1 MKKKKHTRSLAAIG
15 ARLGI
20 FIFSLWFLCM
30 SILTWGTAQYVFSD
44 LATGGIDYAEYALM
58 SGRLDDWF
66 SLDDEYA
73 QSRHNVP
80 GALEYNMNMAIAC
93 AKRGLISPRFD
104 GYPSMEKTFSV
115 FNDQYI
121 DCDTAIVFLDKEGNI
136 LRESSDFAYFSYI
149 PQNQWE
155 AGADETSACGWI
167 DLNNEADPRYSIFR
181 TAYAGTNDLYDLN
194 IIRITGYMDG
204 SRIEPLAM
212 AFSTLG
218 AYYNALDAASPG
230 WNTESEPGSSE
241 MIVSEDGKSA
251 TVSVTGGKS
260 ATPPYS
266 VSELDA
272 IGLLEWDERFD
283 YTAQADP
290 TKELV
295 TIYASRPEMTLYEPD
310 GPVRYQTENYDN
322 LLALLKTMGY
332 YKDKGRNTFYSGASQ
347 FDLWNMVV
355 FSSAGIYDLRDYVPD
370 GSEPFPDAEYT
381 VMTAMQASPL
391 KIAMSFLRNMY
402 LITFSVALL
411 GFLYINSRV
420 RKHLI
425 IPLQMMNE
433 GIASNWTHISAL
445 NEKATKWKEPYELW
459 EHYRQTQDALQN
471 NKNEI
476 TRLNTALEYAKTAE
490 QNRRQM
496 TSNIAHELKTP
507 VSSIQG
513 YLETIVNND
522 NISREKMN
530 TFLERCYAQSNRLS
544 RLLRDISVL
553 TRMDEAANMIDME
566 RVDISVLVG
575 NIINEVA
582 LELEEK
588 HITIIDSLKKG
599 IQIKGNYSLLYSIFR
614 NLMDNAI
621 AYAGTNI
628 QININ
633 CFREDENFYYFSF
646 SDTGVGV
653 PAEHLNRLF
662 ERFYR
667 VDKGRSRKLGG
678 TGLGLAIVKNAVIIH
693 GGNISAKSSQ
703 SGGLE
708 FVFTLG
714 KEK

>member
-73 QSRHNVP
+73 QSHHNVP

-155 AGADETSACGWI
+155 AGVDETSACGWI

-332 YKDKGRNTFYSGASQ
+332 YKDKGRNTFYSGTSQ

-445 NEKATKWKEPYELW
+445 NEKAPKWKEPYELW

-507 VSSIQG
+507 LAVIHSYAEGLKEHIAEDKRDKYIDVILSEAERTDSMV
-513 YLETIVNND
+513 LEMLD
-522 NISREKMN
+522 
-530 TFLERCYAQSNRLS
+530 LS
-544 RLLRDISVL
+544 RLEAGKVKLSRDDFSLIALTRSIFEKLEMAAQAKDLQIDFNFPDDFTITADESRITQVVENFATNAIKYAPTGGHISVTIQTDHSSTSFHIENDSEPL
-553 TRMDEAANMIDME
+553 SSEALSKVWDTFYRTDEA
-566 RVDISVLVG
+566 
-575 NIINEVA
+575 
-582 LELEEK
+582 
-588 HITIIDSLKKG
+588 
-599 IQIKGNYSLLYSIFR
+599 
-614 NLMDNAI
+614 
-621 AYAGTNI
+621 
-628 QININ
+628 
-633 CFREDENFYYFSF
+633 
-646 SDTGVGV
+646 
-653 PAEHLNRLF
+653 
-662 ERFYR
+662 
-667 VDKGRSRKLGG
+667 RSGGG
-678 TGLGLAIVKNAVIIH
+678 TGLGLAIAKSIVDLH
-693 GGNISAKSSQ
+693 GGKCSVRNTKS
-703 SGGLE
+703 GVE
-708 FVFTLG
+708 FGFTIYR
-714 KEK
+714 

>member
-1 MKKKKHTRSLAAIG
+1 MKKKKHTRSLAAID

-445 NEKATKWKEPYELW
+445 NEKAPKWKEPYELW

-507 VSSIQG
+507 LAVIHSYAEGLKEHIAEDKRDKYIDVILSEAERTDSMV
-513 YLETIVNND
+513 LEMLD
-522 NISREKMN
+522 
-530 TFLERCYAQSNRLS
+530 LS
-544 RLLRDISVL
+544 RLEAGKVKLSRDDFSLIALTRSIFEKLEMAAQAKDLQIDFNFPDDFTITADESRIAQVVENFATNAIKYAPTGGHISVTIQTDHSSTSFHIENDSEPL
-553 TRMDEAANMIDME
+553 SSEALSKVWDTFYRTDEA
-566 RVDISVLVG
+566 
-575 NIINEVA
+575 
-582 LELEEK
+582 
-588 HITIIDSLKKG
+588 
-599 IQIKGNYSLLYSIFR
+599 
-614 NLMDNAI
+614 
-621 AYAGTNI
+621 
-628 QININ
+628 
-633 CFREDENFYYFSF
+633 
-646 SDTGVGV
+646 
-653 PAEHLNRLF
+653 
-662 ERFYR
+662 
-667 VDKGRSRKLGG
+667 RSGGG
-678 TGLGLAIVKNAVIIH
+678 TGLGLAIAKSIVDLH
-693 GGNISAKSSQ
+693 GGKCSVRNTKL
-703 SGGLE
+703 GVE
-708 FVFTLG
+708 FGFTIYR
-714 KEK
+714 

>member
-332 YKDKGRNTFYSGASQ
+332 YKEKGRNTFYSGASQ

-445 NEKATKWKEPYELW
+445 KEKAPKWKEPYELW

-507 VSSIQG
+507 LAVIHSYAEGLKEHIAEDKRDKYIDVILSEAERTDSMV
-513 YLETIVNND
+513 LEMLD
-522 NISREKMN
+522 
-530 TFLERCYAQSNRLS
+530 LS
-544 RLLRDISVL
+544 RLEAGKVKLSRDDFSLIALTRSIFEKLEMAAQAKDLQIDFNFPDDFTITADESRIAQVVENFATNAIKYAPTGGHISVTIQTDHSSTSFHIENDSEPL
-553 TRMDEAANMIDME
+553 SSEALSKVWDTFYRTDEA
-566 RVDISVLVG
+566 
-575 NIINEVA
+575 
-582 LELEEK
+582 
-588 HITIIDSLKKG
+588 
-599 IQIKGNYSLLYSIFR
+599 
-614 NLMDNAI
+614 
-621 AYAGTNI
+621 
-628 QININ
+628 
-633 CFREDENFYYFSF
+633 
-646 SDTGVGV
+646 
-653 PAEHLNRLF
+653 
-662 ERFYR
+662 
-667 VDKGRSRKLGG
+667 RSGGG
-678 TGLGLAIVKNAVIIH
+678 TGLGLAIAKSIVDLH
-693 GGNISAKSSQ
+693 GGKCSVRNTKL
-703 SGGLE
+703 GVE
-708 FVFTLG
+708 FGFTIYR
-714 KEK
+714 

>member
-104 GYPSMEKTFSV
+104 SYPSMEKTFSV

-155 AGADETSACGWI
+155 AGVDETSACGWI

-194 IIRITGYMDG
+194 IIHITGYMDG

-445 NEKATKWKEPYELW
+445 NEKAPKWKEPYELW

-507 VSSIQG
+507 LAVIHSYAEGLKEHIAEDKRDKYIDVILSEAERTDSMV
-513 YLETIVNND
+513 LEMLD
-522 NISREKMN
+522 
-530 TFLERCYAQSNRLS
+530 LS
-544 RLLRDISVL
+544 RLEAGKVKLSRDDFSLIALTRSIFEKLEMAAQAKDLQIDFNFPDDFTITADESRIAQVVENFATNAIKYAPTGGHISVTIQTDHSSTSFHIENDSEPL
-553 TRMDEAANMIDME
+553 SSEALSKVWDTFYRTDEA
-566 RVDISVLVG
+566 
-575 NIINEVA
+575 
-582 LELEEK
+582 
-588 HITIIDSLKKG
+588 
-599 IQIKGNYSLLYSIFR
+599 
-614 NLMDNAI
+614 
-621 AYAGTNI
+621 
-628 QININ
+628 
-633 CFREDENFYYFSF
+633 
-646 SDTGVGV
+646 
-653 PAEHLNRLF
+653 
-662 ERFYR
+662 
-667 VDKGRSRKLGG
+667 RSGGG
-678 TGLGLAIVKNAVIIH
+678 TGLGLAIAKSIVDLH
-693 GGNISAKSSQ
+693 GGKCSVRNTKS
-703 SGGLE
+703 GVE
-708 FVFTLG
+708 FGFTIYR
-714 KEK
+714 

>member
-266 VSELDA
+266 ISELDA

-290 TKELV
+290 IKELV

-381 VMTAMQASPL
+381 VMTATQASPL

-445 NEKATKWKEPYELW
+445 NEKAPKWKEPYELW

-507 VSSIQG
+507 LAVIHSYAEGLKEHIAEDKRDKYIDVILSEAERTDSMV
-513 YLETIVNND
+513 LEMLD
-522 NISREKMN
+522 
-530 TFLERCYAQSNRLS
+530 LS
-544 RLLRDISVL
+544 RLEAGKVKLSRDDFSLIALTRSIFEKLEMAAQAKDLQIDFNFPDDFTITADESRIAQVVENFATNAIKYAPTGGHISVTIQTDHSSTSFHIENDSEPL
-553 TRMDEAANMIDME
+553 SSEALSKVWDTFYRTDEA
-566 RVDISVLVG
+566 
-575 NIINEVA
+575 
-582 LELEEK
+582 
-588 HITIIDSLKKG
+588 
-599 IQIKGNYSLLYSIFR
+599 
-614 NLMDNAI
+614 
-621 AYAGTNI
+621 
-628 QININ
+628 
-633 CFREDENFYYFSF
+633 
-646 SDTGVGV
+646 
-653 PAEHLNRLF
+653 
-662 ERFYR
+662 
-667 VDKGRSRKLGG
+667 RSGGG
-678 TGLGLAIVKNAVIIH
+678 TGLGLAIAKSIVDLH
-693 GGNISAKSSQ
+693 GGKCSVRNTKL
-703 SGGLE
+703 GVE
-708 FVFTLG
+708 FGFTIYR
-714 KEK
+714 

>member
-73 QSRHNVP
+73 QSHHNVP

-155 AGADETSACGWI
+155 AGVDETSACGWI

-181 TAYAGTNDLYDLN
+181 TAYVGTNDLYDLN

-332 YKDKGRNTFYSGASQ
+332 YKDKGRNTFYSGTSQ

-433 GIASNWTHISAL
+433 GIASNWTHISTL
-445 NEKATKWKEPYELW
+445 NEKAPKWKEPYELW

-507 VSSIQG
+507 LAVIHSYAEGLKEHIAEDKRDKYIDVILSEAERTDSMV
-513 YLETIVNND
+513 LEMLD
-522 NISREKMN
+522 
-530 TFLERCYAQSNRLS
+530 LS
-544 RLLRDISVL
+544 RLEAGKVKLSRDDFSLIALTRSIFEKLEMAAQAKDLQIDFNFPDDFTITADESRIAQVVENFATNAIKYAPTGGHISVTIQTDHSSTSFHIENDSEPL
-553 TRMDEAANMIDME
+553 SSEALSKVWDTFYRTDEA
-566 RVDISVLVG
+566 
-575 NIINEVA
+575 
-582 LELEEK
+582 
-588 HITIIDSLKKG
+588 
-599 IQIKGNYSLLYSIFR
+599 
-614 NLMDNAI
+614 
-621 AYAGTNI
+621 
-628 QININ
+628 
-633 CFREDENFYYFSF
+633 
-646 SDTGVGV
+646 
-653 PAEHLNRLF
+653 
-662 ERFYR
+662 
-667 VDKGRSRKLGG
+667 RSGGG
-678 TGLGLAIVKNAVIIH
+678 TGLGLAIAKSIVDLH
-693 GGNISAKSSQ
+693 GGKCSVRNTKS
-703 SGGLE
+703 GVE
-708 FVFTLG
+708 FGFTIYR
-714 KEK
+714 

>member
-155 AGADETSACGWI
+155 AGVDETSACGWI

-181 TAYAGTNDLYDLN
+181 TAFAGTHDLYDLN

-445 NEKATKWKEPYELW
+445 DEKAPKWKEPYELW

-507 VSSIQG
+507 LAVIHSYAEGLKKHIAEDKRDKYIDVILSEAERTDSMV
-513 YLETIVNND
+513 LEMLD
-522 NISREKMN
+522 
-530 TFLERCYAQSNRLS
+530 LS
-544 RLLRDISVL
+544 RLEAGKVKLSRDDFSLIALTRSIFEKLEMAAQAKDLQIDFNFPDDFTITADESRIAQVVENFATNAIKYAPTGGHISVTIQTDHSSTSFHIENDSEPL
-553 TRMDEAANMIDME
+553 SSEALSKVWDTFYRTDEA
-566 RVDISVLVG
+566 
-575 NIINEVA
+575 
-582 LELEEK
+582 
-588 HITIIDSLKKG
+588 
-599 IQIKGNYSLLYSIFR
+599 
-614 NLMDNAI
+614 
-621 AYAGTNI
+621 
-628 QININ
+628 
-633 CFREDENFYYFSF
+633 
-646 SDTGVGV
+646 
-653 PAEHLNRLF
+653 
-662 ERFYR
+662 
-667 VDKGRSRKLGG
+667 RSGGG
-678 TGLGLAIVKNAVIIH
+678 TGLGLAIAKSIVDLH
-693 GGNISAKSSQ
+693 GGKCSVRNTKS
-703 SGGLE
+703 GVE
-708 FVFTLG
+708 FGFTIYR
-714 KEK
+714 

>member
-1 MKKKKHTRSLAAIG
+1 MKKKKHTRSLATIG

-155 AGADETSACGWI
+155 AGVDETSACGWI

-181 TAYAGTNDLYDLN
+181 TAFAGTHDLYDLN

-445 NEKATKWKEPYELW
+445 NEKAPKWKEPYELW

-507 VSSIQG
+507 LAVIHSYAEGLKKHIAEDKRDKYIDVILSEAERTDSMV
-513 YLETIVNND
+513 LEMLD
-522 NISREKMN
+522 
-530 TFLERCYAQSNRLS
+530 LS
-544 RLLRDISVL
+544 RLEAGKVKLSRDDFSLIALTRSIFEKLEMAAQAKDLQIDFNFPDDFTITADESRIAQVVENFATNAIKYAPTGGHISVTIQTDHSSTSFHIENDSEPL
-553 TRMDEAANMIDME
+553 SSEALSKVWDTFYRTDEA
-566 RVDISVLVG
+566 
-575 NIINEVA
+575 
-582 LELEEK
+582 
-588 HITIIDSLKKG
+588 
-599 IQIKGNYSLLYSIFR
+599 
-614 NLMDNAI
+614 
-621 AYAGTNI
+621 
-628 QININ
+628 
-633 CFREDENFYYFSF
+633 
-646 SDTGVGV
+646 
-653 PAEHLNRLF
+653 
-662 ERFYR
+662 
-667 VDKGRSRKLGG
+667 RSGGG
-678 TGLGLAIVKNAVIIH
+678 TGLGLAIAKSIVDLH
-693 GGNISAKSSQ
+693 GGKCSVRNTKS
-703 SGGLE
+703 GVE
-708 FVFTLG
+708 FGFTIYR
-714 KEK
+714 

>member
-1 MKKKKHTRSLAAIG
+1 MKKKKHTRSLTAIG

-155 AGADETSACGWI
+155 AGVDETSACGWI

-370 GSEPFPDAEYT
+370 GSEPFPNAEYT

-445 NEKATKWKEPYELW
+445 NEKASKWKEPYELW

-507 VSSIQG
+507 LAVIHSYAEGLKEHIAEDKRDKYIDVILSEAERTDSMV
-513 YLETIVNND
+513 LEMLD
-522 NISREKMN
+522 
-530 TFLERCYAQSNRLS
+530 LS
-544 RLLRDISVL
+544 RLEAGKVKLSRDDFSLIALTRSIFEKLEMAAQAKDLQIDFNFPDDFTITADESRIAQVVENFATNAIKYAPTGGHISVTIQTDHSSTSFHIENDSEPL
-553 TRMDEAANMIDME
+553 SSEALSKVWDTFYRTDEA
-566 RVDISVLVG
+566 
-575 NIINEVA
+575 
-582 LELEEK
+582 
-588 HITIIDSLKKG
+588 
-599 IQIKGNYSLLYSIFR
+599 
-614 NLMDNAI
+614 
-621 AYAGTNI
+621 
-628 QININ
+628 
-633 CFREDENFYYFSF
+633 
-646 SDTGVGV
+646 
-653 PAEHLNRLF
+653 
-662 ERFYR
+662 
-667 VDKGRSRKLGG
+667 RSGGG
-678 TGLGLAIVKNAVIIH
+678 TGLGLAIAKSIVDLH
-693 GGNISAKSSQ
+693 GGKCSVRNTKS
-703 SGGLE
+703 GVE
-708 FVFTLG
+708 FGFTIYR
-714 KEK
+714 

>member
-266 VSELDA
+266 ISELDA

-290 TKELV
+290 IKELV

-445 NEKATKWKEPYELW
+445 NEKAPKWKEPYELW

-507 VSSIQG
+507 LAVIHSYAEGLKEHIAADKRDKYIDVILSEAERTDSMV
-513 YLETIVNND
+513 LEMLD
-522 NISREKMN
+522 
-530 TFLERCYAQSNRLS
+530 LS
-544 RLLRDISVL
+544 RLEAGKVKLSRDDFSLIALTRSIFEKLEMAAQAKDLQIDFNFPDDFTITADESRIAQVVENFATNAIKYAPTGGHISVTIQTDHSSTSFHIENDSEPL
-553 TRMDEAANMIDME
+553 SSEALSKVWDTFYRTDEA
-566 RVDISVLVG
+566 
-575 NIINEVA
+575 
-582 LELEEK
+582 
-588 HITIIDSLKKG
+588 
-599 IQIKGNYSLLYSIFR
+599 
-614 NLMDNAI
+614 
-621 AYAGTNI
+621 
-628 QININ
+628 
-633 CFREDENFYYFSF
+633 
-646 SDTGVGV
+646 
-653 PAEHLNRLF
+653 
-662 ERFYR
+662 
-667 VDKGRSRKLGG
+667 RSGGG
-678 TGLGLAIVKNAVIIH
+678 TGLGLAIAKSIVDLH
-693 GGNISAKSSQ
+693 GGKCSVRNTKL
-703 SGGLE
+703 GVE
-708 FVFTLG
+708 FGFTIYR
-714 KEK
+714 

>member
-73 QSRHNVP
+73 QGRHNVP

-155 AGADETSACGWI
+155 AGVDETSACGWI

-181 TAYAGTNDLYDLN
+181 TAYAETNDLYDLN

-411 GFLYINSRV
+411 GFLYINSRL

-445 NEKATKWKEPYELW
+445 NKKAPKWKEPYELW

-507 VSSIQG
+507 LAVIHSYAEGLKEHIAEDKRDKYIDVILSEAERTDSMV
-513 YLETIVNND
+513 LEMLD
-522 NISREKMN
+522 
-530 TFLERCYAQSNRLS
+530 LS
-544 RLLRDISVL
+544 RLEAGKVKLSRDDFSLIALTRSIFEKLEMAAQAKDLQIDFNFPDDFTITADESRIAQVVENFATNAIKYAPTGGHISVTIQTDHSSTSFHIENDSEPL
-553 TRMDEAANMIDME
+553 SSEALSKVWDTFYRTDEA
-566 RVDISVLVG
+566 
-575 NIINEVA
+575 
-582 LELEEK
+582 
-588 HITIIDSLKKG
+588 
-599 IQIKGNYSLLYSIFR
+599 
-614 NLMDNAI
+614 
-621 AYAGTNI
+621 
-628 QININ
+628 
-633 CFREDENFYYFSF
+633 
-646 SDTGVGV
+646 
-653 PAEHLNRLF
+653 
-662 ERFYR
+662 
-667 VDKGRSRKLGG
+667 RSGGG
-678 TGLGLAIVKNAVIIH
+678 TGLGLAIAKSIVDLH
-693 GGNISAKSSQ
+693 GGKCSVRNTKS
-703 SGGLE
+703 GVE
-708 FVFTLG
+708 FGFTIYR
-714 KEK
+714 

>member
-73 QSRHNVP
+73 QSHHNVP

-155 AGADETSACGWI
+155 AGVDETSACGWI

-181 TAYAGTNDLYDLN
+181 TAYVGTNDLYDLN

-266 VSELDA
+266 VSELDT

-332 YKDKGRNTFYSGASQ
+332 YKDKGRNTFYSGTSQ

-433 GIASNWTHISAL
+433 GIASNWTHISTL
-445 NEKATKWKEPYELW
+445 NEKAPKWKEPYELW

-507 VSSIQG
+507 LAVIHSYAEGLKEHIAEDKRDKYIDVILSEAERTDSMV
-513 YLETIVNND
+513 LEMLD
-522 NISREKMN
+522 
-530 TFLERCYAQSNRLS
+530 LS
-544 RLLRDISVL
+544 RLEAGKVKLSRDDFSLIALTRSIFEKLEMAAQAKDLQIDFNFPDDFTITADESRIAQVVENFATNAIKYAPTGGHISVTIQTDHSSTSFHIENDSEPL
-553 TRMDEAANMIDME
+553 SSEALSKVWDTFYRTDEA
-566 RVDISVLVG
+566 
-575 NIINEVA
+575 
-582 LELEEK
+582 
-588 HITIIDSLKKG
+588 
-599 IQIKGNYSLLYSIFR
+599 
-614 NLMDNAI
+614 
-621 AYAGTNI
+621 
-628 QININ
+628 
-633 CFREDENFYYFSF
+633 
-646 SDTGVGV
+646 
-653 PAEHLNRLF
+653 
-662 ERFYR
+662 
-667 VDKGRSRKLGG
+667 RSGGG
-678 TGLGLAIVKNAVIIH
+678 TGLGLAIAKNIVELH
-693 GGNISAKSSQ
+693 GGKCSVRNTKTGI
-703 SGGLE
+703 E
-708 FVFTLG
+708 FSFTI
-714 KEK
+714 

>member
-155 AGADETSACGWI
+155 AGVDETSACGWI

-181 TAYAGTNDLYDLN
+181 TAFAGTHDLYDLN

-411 GFLYINSRV
+411 GFLYINSRL

-445 NEKATKWKEPYELW
+445 NEKAPKWKEPYELW

-507 VSSIQG
+507 LAVIHSYAEGLKKHIAEDKRDKYIDVILSEAERTDSMV
-513 YLETIVNND
+513 LEMLD
-522 NISREKMN
+522 
-530 TFLERCYAQSNRLS
+530 LS
-544 RLLRDISVL
+544 RLEAGKVKLSRDDFSLIALTRSIFEKLEMAAQAKDLQIDFNFPDDFTITADESRIAQVVENFATNAIKYAPTGGHISVTIQTDHSSTSFHIENDSEPL
-553 TRMDEAANMIDME
+553 SSEALSKVWDTFYRTDEA
-566 RVDISVLVG
+566 
-575 NIINEVA
+575 
-582 LELEEK
+582 
-588 HITIIDSLKKG
+588 
-599 IQIKGNYSLLYSIFR
+599 
-614 NLMDNAI
+614 
-621 AYAGTNI
+621 
-628 QININ
+628 
-633 CFREDENFYYFSF
+633 
-646 SDTGVGV
+646 
-653 PAEHLNRLF
+653 
-662 ERFYR
+662 
-667 VDKGRSRKLGG
+667 RSGGG
-678 TGLGLAIVKNAVIIH
+678 TGLGLAIAKSIVDLH
-693 GGNISAKSSQ
+693 GGKCSVRNTKS
-703 SGGLE
+703 GVE
-708 FVFTLG
+708 FGFTIYR
-714 KEK
+714 

>member
-73 QSRHNVP
+73 QSHHNVP

-155 AGADETSACGWI
+155 AGVDETSACGWI

-181 TAYAGTNDLYDLN
+181 TAFAGTHDLYDLN

-332 YKDKGRNTFYSGASQ
+332 YKDNGRNTFYSGASQ

-445 NEKATKWKEPYELW
+445 NEKAPKWKEPYELW

-507 VSSIQG
+507 LAVIHSYAEGLKKHIAEDKRDKYIDVILSEAERTDSMV
-513 YLETIVNND
+513 LEMLD
-522 NISREKMN
+522 
-530 TFLERCYAQSNRLS
+530 LS
-544 RLLRDISVL
+544 RLEAGKVKLSRDDFSLIALTRSIFEKLEMAAQAKDLQIDFNFPDDFTITADESRIAQVVENFATNAIKYAPTGGHISVTIQTDHSSTSFHIENDSEPL
-553 TRMDEAANMIDME
+553 SSEALSKVWDTFYRTDEA
-566 RVDISVLVG
+566 
-575 NIINEVA
+575 
-582 LELEEK
+582 
-588 HITIIDSLKKG
+588 
-599 IQIKGNYSLLYSIFR
+599 
-614 NLMDNAI
+614 
-621 AYAGTNI
+621 
-628 QININ
+628 
-633 CFREDENFYYFSF
+633 
-646 SDTGVGV
+646 
-653 PAEHLNRLF
+653 
-662 ERFYR
+662 
-667 VDKGRSRKLGG
+667 RSGGG
-678 TGLGLAIVKNAVIIH
+678 TGLGLAIAKSIVDLH
-693 GGNISAKSSQ
+693 GGKCSVRNTKS
-703 SGGLE
+703 GVE
-708 FVFTLG
+708 FGFTIYR
-714 KEK
+714 

>member
-155 AGADETSACGWI
+155 AGVDETSACGWI

-411 GFLYINSRV
+411 GFLYINSRL

-445 NEKATKWKEPYELW
+445 NEKAPKWKEPYELL

-507 VSSIQG
+507 LAVIHSYAEGLKEHIAEDKRDKYIDVILSEAERTDSMV
-513 YLETIVNND
+513 LEMLD
-522 NISREKMN
+522 
-530 TFLERCYAQSNRLS
+530 LS
-544 RLLRDISVL
+544 RLEAGKVKLSRDDFSLIALTRSIFEKLEMAAQAKDLQIDFNFPDDFTITADESRIAQVVENFATNAIKYAPTGGHISVTIQTDHSSTSFHIENDSEPL
-553 TRMDEAANMIDME
+553 SSEALSKVWDTFYRTDEA
-566 RVDISVLVG
+566 
-575 NIINEVA
+575 
-582 LELEEK
+582 
-588 HITIIDSLKKG
+588 
-599 IQIKGNYSLLYSIFR
+599 
-614 NLMDNAI
+614 
-621 AYAGTNI
+621 
-628 QININ
+628 
-633 CFREDENFYYFSF
+633 
-646 SDTGVGV
+646 
-653 PAEHLNRLF
+653 
-662 ERFYR
+662 
-667 VDKGRSRKLGG
+667 RSGGG
-678 TGLGLAIVKNAVIIH
+678 TGLGLAIAKSIVDLH
-693 GGNISAKSSQ
+693 GGKCSVRNTKS
-703 SGGLE
+703 GVE
-708 FVFTLG
+708 FGFTIYR
-714 KEK
+714 

>member
-20 FIFSLWFLCM
+20 FVFSLWFLCM

-155 AGADETSACGWI
+155 AGVDETSACGWI

-445 NEKATKWKEPYELW
+445 NEKAPKWKEPYELW

-507 VSSIQG
+507 LAVIHSYAEGLKEHIEEDKRDKYIDVILSEAERTDSMV
-513 YLETIVNND
+513 LEMLD
-522 NISREKMN
+522 
-530 TFLERCYAQSNRLS
+530 LS
-544 RLLRDISVL
+544 RLEAGKVKLSRDDFSLIALTRSIFEKLEMAAQAKDLQIDFNFPDDFTITADESRIAQVVENFATNAIKYAPTGGHISVTIQTDHSSTSFHIENDSEPL
-553 TRMDEAANMIDME
+553 SSEALSKVWDTFYRTDEA
-566 RVDISVLVG
+566 
-575 NIINEVA
+575 
-582 LELEEK
+582 
-588 HITIIDSLKKG
+588 
-599 IQIKGNYSLLYSIFR
+599 
-614 NLMDNAI
+614 
-621 AYAGTNI
+621 
-628 QININ
+628 
-633 CFREDENFYYFSF
+633 
-646 SDTGVGV
+646 
-653 PAEHLNRLF
+653 
-662 ERFYR
+662 
-667 VDKGRSRKLGG
+667 RSGGG
-678 TGLGLAIVKNAVIIH
+678 TGLGLAIAKSIVDLH
-693 GGNISAKSSQ
+693 GGKCSVRNTKS
-703 SGGLE
+703 GVE
-708 FVFTLG
+708 FGFTIYR
-714 KEK
+714 

>member
-155 AGADETSACGWI
+155 AGVDETSACGWI

-272 IGLLEWDERFD
+272 IGLLEWNERFD

-370 GSEPFPDAEYT
+370 GSEPFPNAEYT

-402 LITFSVALL
+402 LMTFSVALL

-445 NEKATKWKEPYELW
+445 NEKAPKWKEPYELW

-507 VSSIQG
+507 LAVIHSYAEGLKEHIAEDKRDKYIDVILSEAERTDSMV
-513 YLETIVNND
+513 LEMLD
-522 NISREKMN
+522 
-530 TFLERCYAQSNRLS
+530 LS
-544 RLLRDISVL
+544 RLEAGKVKLSRDDFSLIALTRSIFEKLEMAAQAKDLQIDFNFPDDFTITADESRIAQVVENFATNAIKYAPTGGHISVTIQTDHSSTSFHIENDSEPL
-553 TRMDEAANMIDME
+553 SSEALSKVWDTFYRTDEA
-566 RVDISVLVG
+566 
-575 NIINEVA
+575 
-582 LELEEK
+582 
-588 HITIIDSLKKG
+588 
-599 IQIKGNYSLLYSIFR
+599 
-614 NLMDNAI
+614 
-621 AYAGTNI
+621 
-628 QININ
+628 
-633 CFREDENFYYFSF
+633 
-646 SDTGVGV
+646 
-653 PAEHLNRLF
+653 
-662 ERFYR
+662 
-667 VDKGRSRKLGG
+667 RSGGG
-678 TGLGLAIVKNAVIIH
+678 TGLGLAIAKSIVDLH
-693 GGNISAKSSQ
+693 GGKCSVRNTKS
-703 SGGLE
+703 GVE
-708 FVFTLG
+708 FGFTIYR
-714 KEK
+714 

>member
-73 QSRHNVP
+73 QSHHNVP

-155 AGADETSACGWI
+155 AGVDETSACGWI

-411 GFLYINSRV
+411 GFLYINSRL

-445 NEKATKWKEPYELW
+445 NEKAPKWKEPYELW

-507 VSSIQG
+507 LAVIHSYAEGLKEHIAEDKRDKYIDVILSEAERTDSMV
-513 YLETIVNND
+513 LEMLD
-522 NISREKMN
+522 
-530 TFLERCYAQSNRLS
+530 LS
-544 RLLRDISVL
+544 RLEAGKAKLSRDDFSLIALTRSIFEKLEMAAQAKDLQIDFNFPDDFTITADESRIAQVVENFATNAIKYAPTGGHISVTIQTDHSSTSFHIENDSEPL
-553 TRMDEAANMIDME
+553 SSEALSKVWDTFYRTDEA
-566 RVDISVLVG
+566 
-575 NIINEVA
+575 
-582 LELEEK
+582 
-588 HITIIDSLKKG
+588 
-599 IQIKGNYSLLYSIFR
+599 
-614 NLMDNAI
+614 
-621 AYAGTNI
+621 
-628 QININ
+628 
-633 CFREDENFYYFSF
+633 
-646 SDTGVGV
+646 
-653 PAEHLNRLF
+653 
-662 ERFYR
+662 
-667 VDKGRSRKLGG
+667 RSGGG
-678 TGLGLAIVKNAVIIH
+678 TGLGLAIAKSIVDLH
-693 GGNISAKSSQ
+693 GGKCSVRNTKS
-703 SGGLE
+703 GVE
-708 FVFTLG
+708 FGFTIYR
-714 KEK
+714 

>member
-73 QSRHNVP
+73 QSHHNVP

-155 AGADETSACGWI
+155 AGVDETSACGWI

-445 NEKATKWKEPYELW
+445 NEKAPKWKEPYELW

-507 VSSIQG
+507 LAVIHSYAEGLKEHIAADKRDKYIDVILSEAERTDSMV
-513 YLETIVNND
+513 LEMLD
-522 NISREKMN
+522 
-530 TFLERCYAQSNRLS
+530 LS
-544 RLLRDISVL
+544 RLEAGKVKLSRDDFSLIALTRSIFEKLEMAAQAKDLQIDFNFPDDFTITADESRITQVVENFATNAIKYAPTGGHISVTIQTDHSSTSFHIENDSEPL
-553 TRMDEAANMIDME
+553 SSEALSKVWDTFYRTDEA
-566 RVDISVLVG
+566 
-575 NIINEVA
+575 
-582 LELEEK
+582 
-588 HITIIDSLKKG
+588 
-599 IQIKGNYSLLYSIFR
+599 
-614 NLMDNAI
+614 
-621 AYAGTNI
+621 
-628 QININ
+628 
-633 CFREDENFYYFSF
+633 
-646 SDTGVGV
+646 
-653 PAEHLNRLF
+653 
-662 ERFYR
+662 
-667 VDKGRSRKLGG
+667 RSGGG
-678 TGLGLAIVKNAVIIH
+678 TGLGLAIAKSIVDLH
-693 GGNISAKSSQ
+693 GGKCSVRNTKS
-703 SGGLE
+703 GVE
-708 FVFTLG
+708 FGFTIYR
-714 KEK
+714 

>member
-73 QSRHNVP
+73 QGRHNVP

-155 AGADETSACGWI
+155 AGVDETSACGWI

-310 GPVRYQTENYDN
+310 GPVRYQTENYDK

-411 GFLYINSRV
+411 GFLYINSRL

-445 NEKATKWKEPYELW
+445 NEKAPKWKEPYELW

-507 VSSIQG
+507 LAVIHSYAEGLKEHIAEDKRDKYIDVILS
-513 YLETIVNND
+513 EA
-522 NISREKMN
+522 
-530 TFLERCYAQSNRLS
+530 ERTDSMVLDMLDLS
-544 RLLRDISVL
+544 RLEAGKVKLSRDDFSLIALTRSIFEELEMAAQAKDLQIDFNFPDDFTITADESRIAQVVENFATNAIKYAPTGGHISVTIQTDHSSTSFHIENDSEPL
-553 TRMDEAANMIDME
+553 SSEALSKVWDTFYRTDEA
-566 RVDISVLVG
+566 
-575 NIINEVA
+575 
-582 LELEEK
+582 
-588 HITIIDSLKKG
+588 
-599 IQIKGNYSLLYSIFR
+599 
-614 NLMDNAI
+614 
-621 AYAGTNI
+621 
-628 QININ
+628 
-633 CFREDENFYYFSF
+633 
-646 SDTGVGV
+646 
-653 PAEHLNRLF
+653 
-662 ERFYR
+662 
-667 VDKGRSRKLGG
+667 RSGGG
-678 TGLGLAIVKNAVIIH
+678 TGLGLAIAKSIVDLH
-693 GGNISAKSSQ
+693 GGKCSVRNTKS
-703 SGGLE
+703 GVE
-708 FVFTLG
+708 FGFTIYR
-714 KEK
+714 

>member
-155 AGADETSACGWI
+155 AGVDETSACGWI

-181 TAYAGTNDLYDLN
+181 TAFAGTHDLYDLN

-445 NEKATKWKEPYELW
+445 NEKAPKWKEPYELW

-507 VSSIQG
+507 LAVIHSYAEGLKEHIAEDKRDKYIDVILSEAECTDSMV
-513 YLETIVNND
+513 LEMLD
-522 NISREKMN
+522 
-530 TFLERCYAQSNRLS
+530 LS
-544 RLLRDISVL
+544 RLEAGKVKLSRDDFSLIALTRSIFEKLEMAAQAKDLQIDFNFPDDFTITADESRIAQVVENFATNAIKYAPTGGHISVTIQTDHSSTSFHIENDSEPL
-553 TRMDEAANMIDME
+553 SSEALSKVWDTFYRTDEA
-566 RVDISVLVG
+566 
-575 NIINEVA
+575 
-582 LELEEK
+582 
-588 HITIIDSLKKG
+588 
-599 IQIKGNYSLLYSIFR
+599 
-614 NLMDNAI
+614 
-621 AYAGTNI
+621 
-628 QININ
+628 
-633 CFREDENFYYFSF
+633 
-646 SDTGVGV
+646 
-653 PAEHLNRLF
+653 
-662 ERFYR
+662 
-667 VDKGRSRKLGG
+667 RSGGG
-678 TGLGLAIVKNAVIIH
+678 TGLGLAIAKSIVDLH
-693 GGNISAKSSQ
+693 GGKCSVRNTKS
-703 SGGLE
+703 GVE
-708 FVFTLG
+708 FGFTIYR
-714 KEK
+714 

>member
-266 VSELDA
+266 ISELDA

-411 GFLYINSRV
+411 GFLYINSRL

-445 NEKATKWKEPYELW
+445 NEKAPKWKEPYELW

-507 VSSIQG
+507 LAVIHSYAEGLKEHIAEDKRDKYIDVILSEAERTDSMV
-513 YLETIVNND
+513 LEMLD
-522 NISREKMN
+522 
-530 TFLERCYAQSNRLS
+530 LS
-544 RLLRDISVL
+544 RLEAGKVKLSRDDFSLIALTRSIFEKLEMAAQAKDLQIDFNFPDDFTITADESRIAQVVENFATNAIKYAPTGGHISVTIQTDHSSTSFHIENDSEPL
-553 TRMDEAANMIDME
+553 SSEALSKVWDTFYRTDEA
-566 RVDISVLVG
+566 
-575 NIINEVA
+575 
-582 LELEEK
+582 
-588 HITIIDSLKKG
+588 
-599 IQIKGNYSLLYSIFR
+599 
-614 NLMDNAI
+614 
-621 AYAGTNI
+621 
-628 QININ
+628 
-633 CFREDENFYYFSF
+633 
-646 SDTGVGV
+646 
-653 PAEHLNRLF
+653 
-662 ERFYR
+662 
-667 VDKGRSRKLGG
+667 RSGGG
-678 TGLGLAIVKNAVIIH
+678 TGLGLAIAKSIVDLH
-693 GGNISAKSSQ
+693 GGKCSVRNTKL
-703 SGGLE
+703 GVE
-708 FVFTLG
+708 FGFTIYR
-714 KEK
+714 

>member
-155 AGADETSACGWI
+155 AGVDETSACGWI

-420 RKHLI
+420 RKHLN

-445 NEKATKWKEPYELW
+445 NEKAPKWKEPYELW

-507 VSSIQG
+507 LAVIHSYAEGLKEHIAEDKRDKYIDVILSEAERTDSMV
-513 YLETIVNND
+513 LEMLD
-522 NISREKMN
+522 
-530 TFLERCYAQSNRLS
+530 LS
-544 RLLRDISVL
+544 RLEAGKVKLSRDDFSLIALTRSIFEKLEMAAQAKDLQIDFNFPDDFTITADESRIAQVVENFATNAIKYAPTGGHISVTIQTDHSSTSFHIENDSEPL
-553 TRMDEAANMIDME
+553 SSEALSKVWDTFYRTDEA
-566 RVDISVLVG
+566 
-575 NIINEVA
+575 
-582 LELEEK
+582 
-588 HITIIDSLKKG
+588 
-599 IQIKGNYSLLYSIFR
+599 
-614 NLMDNAI
+614 
-621 AYAGTNI
+621 
-628 QININ
+628 
-633 CFREDENFYYFSF
+633 
-646 SDTGVGV
+646 
-653 PAEHLNRLF
+653 
-662 ERFYR
+662 
-667 VDKGRSRKLGG
+667 RSGGG
-678 TGLGLAIVKNAVIIH
+678 TGLGLAIAKSIVDLH
-693 GGNISAKSSQ
+693 GGKCSVRNTKS
-703 SGGLE
+703 GVE
-708 FVFTLG
+708 FGFTIYR
-714 KEK
+714 

>member
-73 QSRHNVP
+73 QGRHNVP

-155 AGADETSACGWI
+155 AGVDETSACGWI

-332 YKDKGRNTFYSGASQ
+332 YKDKGRNTFYSGTSQ

-433 GIASNWTHISAL
+433 GIASNWTHISTL
-445 NEKATKWKEPYELW
+445 NEKAPKWKEPYELW

-507 VSSIQG
+507 LAVIHSYAEGLKEHIAEDKRDKYIDVILSEAERTDSMV
-513 YLETIVNND
+513 LEMLD
-522 NISREKMN
+522 
-530 TFLERCYAQSNRLS
+530 LS
-544 RLLRDISVL
+544 RLEAGKVKLSRDDFSLIALTRSIFEKLEMAAQAKDLQIDFNFPDDFTITADESRIAQVVENFATNAIKYAPTGGHISVTIQTDHSSTSFHIENDSEPL
-553 TRMDEAANMIDME
+553 SSEALSKVWDTFYRTDEA
-566 RVDISVLVG
+566 
-575 NIINEVA
+575 
-582 LELEEK
+582 
-588 HITIIDSLKKG
+588 
-599 IQIKGNYSLLYSIFR
+599 
-614 NLMDNAI
+614 
-621 AYAGTNI
+621 
-628 QININ
+628 
-633 CFREDENFYYFSF
+633 
-646 SDTGVGV
+646 
-653 PAEHLNRLF
+653 
-662 ERFYR
+662 
-667 VDKGRSRKLGG
+667 RSGGG
-678 TGLGLAIVKNAVIIH
+678 TGLGLAIAKSIVDLH
-693 GGNISAKSSQ
+693 GGKCSVRNTKS
-703 SGGLE
+703 GVE
-708 FVFTLG
+708 FGFTIYR
-714 KEK
+714 

>member
-155 AGADETSACGWI
+155 AGVDETSACGWI

-290 TKELV
+290 TKELA

-370 GSEPFPDAEYT
+370 GSEPFP
-381 VMTAMQASPL
+381 MQN
-391 KIAMSFLRNMY
+391 I
-402 LITFSVALL
+402 
-411 GFLYINSRV
+411 
-420 RKHLI
+420 
-425 IPLQMMNE
+425 
-433 GIASNWTHISAL
+433 
-445 NEKATKWKEPYELW
+445 
-459 EHYRQTQDALQN
+459 
-471 NKNEI
+471 
-476 TRLNTALEYAKTAE
+476 RL
-490 QNRRQM
+490 
-496 TSNIAHELKTP
+496 
-507 VSSIQG
+507 
-513 YLETIVNND
+513 
-522 NISREKMN
+522 
-530 TFLERCYAQSNRLS
+530 
-544 RLLRDISVL
+544 
-553 TRMDEAANMIDME
+553 
-566 RVDISVLVG
+566 
-575 NIINEVA
+575 
-582 LELEEK
+582 
-588 HITIIDSLKKG
+588 
-599 IQIKGNYSLLYSIFR
+599 
-614 NLMDNAI
+614 
-621 AYAGTNI
+621 
-628 QININ
+628 
-633 CFREDENFYYFSF
+633 
-646 SDTGVGV
+646 
-653 PAEHLNRLF
+653 
-662 ERFYR
+662 
-667 VDKGRSRKLGG
+667 
-678 TGLGLAIVKNAVIIH
+678 
-693 GGNISAKSSQ
+693 
-703 SGGLE
+703 
-708 FVFTLG
+708 
-714 KEK
+714 

>member
-155 AGADETSACGWI
+155 AGVDETSACGWI

-181 TAYAGTNDLYDLN
+181 TAFAGTHDLYDLN

-445 NEKATKWKEPYELW
+445 NEKAPKWKEPYELW

-507 VSSIQG
+507 LAVIHSYAEGLKKHIAEDKRDKYIDVILSEAERTDSMV
-513 YLETIVNND
+513 LEMLD
-522 NISREKMN
+522 
-530 TFLERCYAQSNRLS
+530 LS
-544 RLLRDISVL
+544 RLEAGKVKLSRDDFSLIALTRSIFEKLEMAAQAKDLQIDFNFPDDFTITADESRIAQVVENFATNAIKYAPTGGHISVTIQTDHSSTSFHIENDSEPL
-553 TRMDEAANMIDME
+553 SSEALSKVWDTFYRTDEA
-566 RVDISVLVG
+566 
-575 NIINEVA
+575 
-582 LELEEK
+582 
-588 HITIIDSLKKG
+588 
-599 IQIKGNYSLLYSIFR
+599 
-614 NLMDNAI
+614 
-621 AYAGTNI
+621 
-628 QININ
+628 
-633 CFREDENFYYFSF
+633 
-646 SDTGVGV
+646 
-653 PAEHLNRLF
+653 
-662 ERFYR
+662 
-667 VDKGRSRKLGG
+667 RSGGG
-678 TGLGLAIVKNAVIIH
+678 TGLGLAIAKSIVDLH
-693 GGNISAKSSQ
+693 GGKCSVRNTKL
-703 SGGLE
+703 GVE
-708 FVFTLG
+708 FGFTIYR
-714 KEK
+714 

>member
-155 AGADETSACGWI
+155 AGVDETSACGWI

-194 IIRITGYMDG
+194 IIRITGYMDA

-445 NEKATKWKEPYELW
+445 NEKAPKWKEPYELW

-507 VSSIQG
+507 LAVIHSYAEGLKEHIAEDKRDKYIDVILSEAERTDSMV
-513 YLETIVNND
+513 LEMLD
-522 NISREKMN
+522 
-530 TFLERCYAQSNRLS
+530 LS
-544 RLLRDISVL
+544 RLEAGKVKLSRDDFSLIALTRSIFEKLEMAAQAKDLQIDFNFPDDFTITADESRIAQVVENFATNAIKYAPTGGHISVTIQTDHSSTSFHIENDSEPL
-553 TRMDEAANMIDME
+553 SSEALSKVWDTFYRTDEA
-566 RVDISVLVG
+566 
-575 NIINEVA
+575 
-582 LELEEK
+582 
-588 HITIIDSLKKG
+588 
-599 IQIKGNYSLLYSIFR
+599 
-614 NLMDNAI
+614 
-621 AYAGTNI
+621 
-628 QININ
+628 
-633 CFREDENFYYFSF
+633 
-646 SDTGVGV
+646 
-653 PAEHLNRLF
+653 
-662 ERFYR
+662 
-667 VDKGRSRKLGG
+667 RSGGG
-678 TGLGLAIVKNAVIIH
+678 TGLGLAIAKSIVDLH
-693 GGNISAKSSQ
+693 GGKCSVRNTKL
-703 SGGLE
+703 GVE
-708 FVFTLG
+708 FGFTIYR
-714 KEK
+714 

>member
-155 AGADETSACGWI
+155 AGVDETSACGWI

-181 TAYAGTNDLYDLN
+181 TAYVGTNDLYDLN

-332 YKDKGRNTFYSGASQ
+332 YKDKGRNTFYSGTSQ

-370 GSEPFPDAEYT
+370 GSELFPDAEYT

-445 NEKATKWKEPYELW
+445 NEKAPKWKEPYELW

-507 VSSIQG
+507 LAVIHSYAEGLKEHIAEDKRDKYIDVILSEAERTDSMV
-513 YLETIVNND
+513 LEMLD
-522 NISREKMN
+522 
-530 TFLERCYAQSNRLS
+530 LS
-544 RLLRDISVL
+544 RLEAGKVKLSRDDFSLIALTRSIFEKLEMAAQAKDLQIDFNFPDDFTITADESRITQVVENFATNAIKYAPTGGHISVTIQTDHSSTSFHIENDSEPL
-553 TRMDEAANMIDME
+553 SSEALSKVWDTFYRTDEA
-566 RVDISVLVG
+566 
-575 NIINEVA
+575 
-582 LELEEK
+582 
-588 HITIIDSLKKG
+588 
-599 IQIKGNYSLLYSIFR
+599 
-614 NLMDNAI
+614 
-621 AYAGTNI
+621 
-628 QININ
+628 
-633 CFREDENFYYFSF
+633 
-646 SDTGVGV
+646 
-653 PAEHLNRLF
+653 
-662 ERFYR
+662 
-667 VDKGRSRKLGG
+667 RSGGG
-678 TGLGLAIVKNAVIIH
+678 TGLGLAIAKSIVDLH
-693 GGNISAKSSQ
+693 GGKCSVRNTKS
-703 SGGLE
+703 GVE
-708 FVFTLG
+708 FGFTIYR
-714 KEK
+714 

>member
-266 VSELDA
+266 ISELDA

-290 TKELV
+290 IKELV

-445 NEKATKWKEPYELW
+445 NEKAPKWKEPYELW

-507 VSSIQG
+507 LAVIHSYAEGLKEHIAEDKRDKYIDVILSEAERTDSMV
-513 YLETIVNND
+513 LEMLD
-522 NISREKMN
+522 
-530 TFLERCYAQSNRLS
+530 LS
-544 RLLRDISVL
+544 RLEAGKVKLSRDDFSLIALTRSIFEKLEMAAQAKDLQIDFNFPDDFTITADESRIAQVVENFATNAIKYAPTGGHISVTIQTDHSSTSFHIENDSEPL
-553 TRMDEAANMIDME
+553 SSEALSKVWDTFYRTDEA
-566 RVDISVLVG
+566 
-575 NIINEVA
+575 
-582 LELEEK
+582 
-588 HITIIDSLKKG
+588 
-599 IQIKGNYSLLYSIFR
+599 
-614 NLMDNAI
+614 
-621 AYAGTNI
+621 
-628 QININ
+628 
-633 CFREDENFYYFSF
+633 
-646 SDTGVGV
+646 
-653 PAEHLNRLF
+653 
-662 ERFYR
+662 
-667 VDKGRSRKLGG
+667 RSGGG
-678 TGLGLAIVKNAVIIH
+678 TGLGLAIAKSIVDLH
-693 GGNISAKSSQ
+693 GGKCSVRNTKL
-703 SGGLE
+703 GVE
-708 FVFTLG
+708 FGFTIYR
-714 KEK
+714 

>member
-266 VSELDA
+266 ISELDA

-290 TKELV
+290 IKELV

-445 NEKATKWKEPYELW
+445 NEKAPKWKEPYELW

-507 VSSIQG
+507 LAVIHSYAEGLKEHIAEDKRDKYIDVILSEAERTDSMV
-513 YLETIVNND
+513 LEMLD
-522 NISREKMN
+522 
-530 TFLERCYAQSNRLS
+530 LS
-544 RLLRDISVL
+544 RLEAGKVKLSRDDFSLIALTRSIFEKLEMAAQAKDLQIDFNFPDDFTITADESRIAQVVENFATNAIKYAPTGGHISVTIQTDHSSTSFHIENDSEPL
-553 TRMDEAANMIDME
+553 SNEALSKVWDTFYRTDEA
-566 RVDISVLVG
+566 
-575 NIINEVA
+575 
-582 LELEEK
+582 
-588 HITIIDSLKKG
+588 
-599 IQIKGNYSLLYSIFR
+599 
-614 NLMDNAI
+614 
-621 AYAGTNI
+621 
-628 QININ
+628 
-633 CFREDENFYYFSF
+633 
-646 SDTGVGV
+646 
-653 PAEHLNRLF
+653 
-662 ERFYR
+662 
-667 VDKGRSRKLGG
+667 RSGGG
-678 TGLGLAIVKNAVIIH
+678 TGLGLAIAKSIVDLH
-693 GGNISAKSSQ
+693 GGKCSVRNTKL
-703 SGGLE
+703 GVE
-708 FVFTLG
+708 FGFTIYR
-714 KEK
+714 

>member
-155 AGADETSACGWI
+155 AGVDETSACGWI

-445 NEKATKWKEPYELW
+445 NEKAPKWKEPYELW

-507 VSSIQG
+507 LAVIHSYAEGLKEHIAEDKRDKYIDVILSEAERTDSMV
-513 YLETIVNND
+513 LEMLD
-522 NISREKMN
+522 
-530 TFLERCYAQSNRLS
+530 LS
-544 RLLRDISVL
+544 RLEAGKVKLSRDDFSLIALTRSIFEKLEMAAQAKDLQIDFNFPDDFTITADESRIAQVVENFATNAIKYAPTGGHISVTIQTYHSSTSFHIENDSEPL
-553 TRMDEAANMIDME
+553 SSEALSKVWDTFYRTDEA
-566 RVDISVLVG
+566 
-575 NIINEVA
+575 
-582 LELEEK
+582 
-588 HITIIDSLKKG
+588 
-599 IQIKGNYSLLYSIFR
+599 
-614 NLMDNAI
+614 
-621 AYAGTNI
+621 
-628 QININ
+628 
-633 CFREDENFYYFSF
+633 
-646 SDTGVGV
+646 
-653 PAEHLNRLF
+653 
-662 ERFYR
+662 
-667 VDKGRSRKLGG
+667 RSGGG
-678 TGLGLAIVKNAVIIH
+678 TGLGLAIAKSIVDLH
-693 GGNISAKSSQ
+693 GGKCSVRNTKS
-703 SGGLE
+703 GVE
-708 FVFTLG
+708 FGFTIYR
-714 KEK
+714 

>member
-121 DCDTAIVFLDKEGNI
+121 DCDTTIVFLDKEGNI

-347 FDLWNMVV
+347 FGLWNMVV

-445 NEKATKWKEPYELW
+445 NEKAPKWKEPYELW

-507 VSSIQG
+507 LAVIHSYAEGLKEHIAEDKRDKYIDVILSEAERTDSMV
-513 YLETIVNND
+513 LEMLD
-522 NISREKMN
+522 
-530 TFLERCYAQSNRLS
+530 LS
-544 RLLRDISVL
+544 RLEAGKVKLSRDDFSLIALTRSIFEKLEMAAQAKDLQIDFNFPDDFTITADESRIAQVVENFATNAIKYAPTGGHISVTIQTDHSSTSFHIENDSEPL
-553 TRMDEAANMIDME
+553 SSEALSKVWDTFYRTDEA
-566 RVDISVLVG
+566 
-575 NIINEVA
+575 
-582 LELEEK
+582 
-588 HITIIDSLKKG
+588 
-599 IQIKGNYSLLYSIFR
+599 
-614 NLMDNAI
+614 
-621 AYAGTNI
+621 
-628 QININ
+628 
-633 CFREDENFYYFSF
+633 
-646 SDTGVGV
+646 
-653 PAEHLNRLF
+653 
-662 ERFYR
+662 
-667 VDKGRSRKLGG
+667 RSGGG
-678 TGLGLAIVKNAVIIH
+678 TGLGLAIAKSIVDLH
-693 GGNISAKSSQ
+693 GGKCSVRNTKL
-703 SGGLE
+703 GVE
-708 FVFTLG
+708 FGFTIYR
-714 KEK
+714 

>member
-266 VSELDA
+266 ISELDA

-290 TKELV
+290 IKELV

-347 FDLWNMVV
+347 FDLWYMVV

-445 NEKATKWKEPYELW
+445 NEKAPKWKEPYELW

-507 VSSIQG
+507 LAVIHSYAEGLKEHIAEDKRDKYIDVILSEAERTDSMV
-513 YLETIVNND
+513 LEMLD
-522 NISREKMN
+522 
-530 TFLERCYAQSNRLS
+530 LS
-544 RLLRDISVL
+544 RLEAGKVKLSRDDFSLIALTRSIFEKLEMAAQAKDLQIDFNFPDDFTITADESRIAQVVENFATNAIKYAPTGGHISVTIQTDHSSTSFHIENDSEPL
-553 TRMDEAANMIDME
+553 SSEALSKVWDTFYRTDEA
-566 RVDISVLVG
+566 
-575 NIINEVA
+575 
-582 LELEEK
+582 
-588 HITIIDSLKKG
+588 
-599 IQIKGNYSLLYSIFR
+599 
-614 NLMDNAI
+614 
-621 AYAGTNI
+621 
-628 QININ
+628 
-633 CFREDENFYYFSF
+633 
-646 SDTGVGV
+646 
-653 PAEHLNRLF
+653 
-662 ERFYR
+662 
-667 VDKGRSRKLGG
+667 RSGGG
-678 TGLGLAIVKNAVIIH
+678 TGLGLAIAKSIVDLH
-693 GGNISAKSSQ
+693 GGKCSVRNTKL
-703 SGGLE
+703 GVE
-708 FVFTLG
+708 FGFTIYR
-714 KEK
+714 

>member
-445 NEKATKWKEPYELW
+445 NEKAPKWKEPYELW

-507 VSSIQG
+507 LAVIHSYAEGLKEHIAEDKRDKYIDVILSEAERTDSMV
-513 YLETIVNND
+513 LEMLD
-522 NISREKMN
+522 
-530 TFLERCYAQSNRLS
+530 LS
-544 RLLRDISVL
+544 RLEAGKVKLSRDDFSLIALTRSIFEKLEMAAQAKDLQIDFNFPDDFTITADESRIAQVVENFATNAIKYAPTGGHISVTIQTDHSSTSFHIENDSEPL
-553 TRMDEAANMIDME
+553 SSEALSKVWDTFYRTDEA
-566 RVDISVLVG
+566 
-575 NIINEVA
+575 
-582 LELEEK
+582 
-588 HITIIDSLKKG
+588 
-599 IQIKGNYSLLYSIFR
+599 
-614 NLMDNAI
+614 
-621 AYAGTNI
+621 
-628 QININ
+628 
-633 CFREDENFYYFSF
+633 
-646 SDTGVGV
+646 
-653 PAEHLNRLF
+653 
-662 ERFYR
+662 
-667 VDKGRSRKLGG
+667 RSGGG
-678 TGLGLAIVKNAVIIH
+678 TGLGLAIAKSIVDLH
-693 GGNISAKSSQ
+693 GGKCSVRNTKL
-703 SGGLE
+703 GVE
-708 FVFTLG
+708 FGFTIYR
-714 KEK
+714 

>member
-507 VSSIQG
+507 LAVIHSYAEGLKEHIAEDKRDKYIDVILSEAERTDSMV
-513 YLETIVNND
+513 LEMLD
-522 NISREKMN
+522 
-530 TFLERCYAQSNRLS
+530 LS
-544 RLLRDISVL
+544 RLEAGKVKLSRDDFSLIALTRSIFEKLEMAAQAKDLQIDFNFPDDFTITADESRIAQVVENFATNAIKYAPTGGHISVTIQTDHSSTSFHIENDSEPL
-553 TRMDEAANMIDME
+553 SSEALSKVWDTFYRTDEA
-566 RVDISVLVG
+566 
-575 NIINEVA
+575 
-582 LELEEK
+582 
-588 HITIIDSLKKG
+588 
-599 IQIKGNYSLLYSIFR
+599 
-614 NLMDNAI
+614 
-621 AYAGTNI
+621 
-628 QININ
+628 
-633 CFREDENFYYFSF
+633 
-646 SDTGVGV
+646 
-653 PAEHLNRLF
+653 
-662 ERFYR
+662 
-667 VDKGRSRKLGG
+667 RSGGG
-678 TGLGLAIVKNAVIIH
+678 TGLGLAIAKSIVDLH
-693 GGNISAKSSQ
+693 GGKCSVRNTKL
-703 SGGLE
+703 GVE
-708 FVFTLG
+708 FGFTIYR
-714 KEK
+714 

>member
-266 VSELDA
+266 ISELDA

-290 TKELV
+290 IKELV

-445 NEKATKWKEPYELW
+445 NEKAPKWKEPYELW

-507 VSSIQG
+507 LAVIHSYAEGLKEHIAEDKRDKYIDVILSEAERTDSMV
-513 YLETIVNND
+513 LEMLD
-522 NISREKMN
+522 
-530 TFLERCYAQSNRLS
+530 LS
-544 RLLRDISVL
+544 RLEAGKVKLSRDDFSLIALTRSIFEKFEMAAQAKDLQIDFNFPDDFTITADESRIAQVVENFATNAIKYAPTGGHISVTIQTDHSSTSFHIENDSEPL
-553 TRMDEAANMIDME
+553 SSEALSKVWDTFYRTDEA
-566 RVDISVLVG
+566 
-575 NIINEVA
+575 
-582 LELEEK
+582 
-588 HITIIDSLKKG
+588 
-599 IQIKGNYSLLYSIFR
+599 
-614 NLMDNAI
+614 
-621 AYAGTNI
+621 
-628 QININ
+628 
-633 CFREDENFYYFSF
+633 
-646 SDTGVGV
+646 
-653 PAEHLNRLF
+653 
-662 ERFYR
+662 
-667 VDKGRSRKLGG
+667 RSGGG
-678 TGLGLAIVKNAVIIH
+678 TGLGLAIAKSIVDLH
-693 GGNISAKSSQ
+693 GGKCSVRNTKL
-703 SGGLE
+703 GVE
-708 FVFTLG
+708 FGFTIYR
-714 KEK
+714 